1 MHLCSLARPFG
12 YLGTKIRG
20 VYEIRTVPYEPA
32 HILFVFVFSVNA
44 GVERCPSH
52 LQRTRNLIQQLS
64 SCYEYHIDEEK
75 KWEDARDNCKANQGH
90 LVVINSAS
98 EQAKVFNGLQV
109 SGCLCLF
116 IRLDNFV

>member
-1 MHLCSLARPFG
+1 MCICAVSLDLG
-12 YLGTKIRG
+12 YVGTKIRG
-20 VYEIRTVPYEPA
+20 VYELSIVPHELA

-52 LQRTRNLIQQLS
+52 LQRTRNLIQELS

-109 SGCLCLF
+109 SGCLC
-116 IRLDNFV
+116 VC